1 MPDTSADVP
10 APSGSTSGPGQ
21 AQNLPRPPH
30 AGQQRDASSGSP
42 RPQPRTSLPRLPW
55 LVVLTCVVIVVT
67 VLLDALG
74 ISTAAQVVA
83 TSYSVAVATVQ
94 AYGMLRDIRKGHWG
108 VDLLALMAI
117 VATAATGEYYASIVV
132 VLMIASGQAL
142 DEFASAR
149 AQTQL
154 RALLER
160 APRSAHRITADDRE
174 QAGDRTAEGGAIED
188 VPIDDLLVGDLVL
201 VRPSE
206 VVPADGTLTT
216 DSATLDESMLTGE
229 SMPVDYVCGAHI
241 LSGSL
246 NGANALTLRATA
258 TPAQSQ
264 YSQIVALVA
273 EASASR
279 SPTVRLADRFA
290 VPFTAFAL
298 ALAALSWFLSSDPT
312 RAAAVLVAATPC
324 PLLIA
329 APVAFLGGISRAAR
343 AGIIIRSTQA
353 LEQLARART
362 VAFDKTG
369 TLTSGTPVV
378 GAVVL
383 APTPGP
389 LTQDEVLALAA
400 SAEQYST
407 HVLAAAITAEAVHR
421 GLALRPASRA
431 QELATDGVRAEIA
444 GTTVA
449 VGKRRFV
456 EGLVGPVPDP
466 PLSAGET
473 AVFVGVGERF
483 AGFILLRD
491 ALRSAAPATV
501 GSLVALGVREVL
513 MLTGDVEATARH
525 IAREAGLTTVHHDC
539 LPADKVEI
547 VRNLPERPVVMV
559 GDGVNDAPVLAA
571 ADVGIAMG
579 ARGSTAASESA
590 EVVITVDDLA
600 KVTEA
605 VLIGRRTLRI
615 ALQSIGIG
623 IGLSLVLMVGAAL
636 GLVPPLAGAFGQEGI
651 DLLTIL
657 YALRAASA
665 PRSGVR
671 GSTDVGQSART

>member
-1 MPDTSADVP
+1 MPADTP
-10 APSGSTSGPGQ
+10 ARSGGPPGPDRAETLARPPLPGGQRDTPSGAPGVQ
-21 AQNLPRPPH
+21 
-30 AGQQRDASSGSP
+30 G
-42 RPQPRTSLPRLPW
+42 RTSLPRLPW

-67 VLLDALG
+67 ILLDAAG
-74 ISTAAQVVA
+74 AGAAAQITA
-83 TSYSVAVATVQ
+83 TSYSLAVAAVQ
-94 AYGMLRDIRKGHWG
+94 AFGMLRDIRKGHWG

-117 VATAATGEYYASIVV
+117 IATAVTGEYYASIVV

-142 DEFASAR
+142 DDFASAR

-160 APRSAHRITADDRE
+160 APRSAHRITEDGRE
-174 QAGDRTAEGGAIED
+174 SVAGESGPIED
-188 VPIDDLLVGDLVL
+188 VPIDDLQVGDLLL

-229 SMPVDYVCGAHI
+229 SLPVDNRRGAHI

-246 NGANALTLRATA
+246 NGADALILRATA

-353 LEQLARART
+353 LEQLARARS

-369 TLTSGTPVV
+369 TLTSGTPLV
-378 GAVVL
+378 GGIVL
-383 APTPGP
+383 APTAGP
-389 LTQDEVLALAA
+389 LTEDEVLALAA

-407 HVLAAAITAEAVHR
+407 HVLAAAITAEAARR
-421 GLALRPASRA
+421 GLALRPANRA
-431 QELATDGVRAEIA
+431 QEFATDGVRAEVA
-444 GTTVA
+444 GTMIA

-456 EGLVGPVPDP
+456 EGLVGRVPDP
-466 PLSAGET
+466 SLSPGET
-473 AVFVGVGERF
+473 AVYVGVGERF
-483 AGFILLRD
+483 AGVILLRD
-491 ALRSAAPATV
+491 TLRSAAPSTV
-501 GSLVALGVREVL
+501 SSLVALGVREVL

-525 IAREAGLTTVHHDC
+525 IAREAGVTTIHADC
-539 LPADKVEI
+539 LPGDKVEI
-547 VRNLPERPVVMV
+547 VRTLPERPVIMV

-590 EVVITVDDLA
+590 EVIITVDDLA

-623 IGLSLVLMVGAAL
+623 IALSLVLMMAAAL

-657 YALRAASA
+657 YALRAARA
-665 PRSGVR
+665 PRSG
-671 GSTDVGQSART
+671 APRT

>member
-1 MPDTSADVP
+1 MQ
-10 APSGSTSGPGQ
+10 G
-21 AQNLPRPPH
+21 
-30 AGQQRDASSGSP
+30 
-42 RPQPRTSLPRLPW
+42 RTSLPRLPW

-67 VLLDALG
+67 ILLDVAG
-74 ISTAAQVVA
+74 AGAAAQITA
-83 TSYSVAVATVQ
+83 TSYSLAVATVQ

-117 VATAATGEYYASIVV
+117 IATAVTGEYYASIVV

-142 DEFASAR
+142 DAFASAR

-160 APRSAHRITADDRE
+160 APRSAHRITEDGQEHATGDGGPE
-174 QAGDRTAEGGAIED
+174 AGSIED
-188 VPIDDLLVGDLVL
+188 VPIDDLQVGDLVL

-206 VVPADGTLTT
+206 VVPADGTLET

-229 SMPVDYVCGAHI
+229 SMPVDYQRGAQV

-246 NGANALTLRATA
+246 NGADALTLRATA

-353 LEQLARART
+353 LEQLARARS

-369 TLTSGTPVV
+369 TLTSGTPLV
-378 GAVVL
+378 GEIVL
-383 APTPGP
+383 APTAGS
-389 LTQDEVLALAA
+389 LTEDEVLALTA

-407 HVLAAAITAEAVHR
+407 HVLAAAITAEAARR
-421 GLALRPASRA
+421 GLALRPASAA
-431 QELATDGVRAEIA
+431 QEFATDGVRAEVA
-444 GTTVA
+444 GTMIA

-456 EGLVGPVPDP
+456 EGLVGRVPDP
-466 PLSAGET
+466 PLSPGET
-473 AVFVGVGERF
+473 AVYVGVGERF

-491 ALRSAAPATV
+491 ALRSSAPSTV
-501 GSLVALGVREVL
+501 SSLVALGVQDVL

-525 IAREAGLTTVHHDC
+525 IAREAGVTTIHTDC
-539 LPADKVEI
+539 LPGDKVEI
-547 VRNLPERPVVMV
+547 VRNLPERPVIMV

-590 EVVITVDDLA
+590 EVIITVDDLA

-605 VLIGRRTLRI
+605 VLIGKRTLRI

-623 IGLSLVLMVGAAL
+623 IALSLVLMMGAAL
-636 GLVPPLAGAFGQEGI
+636 GFVPPLAGAFGQEGI

-657 YALRAASA
+657 YALRAARA
-665 PRSGVR
+665 PRK
-671 GSTDVGQSART
+671 

>member
-1 MPDTSADVP
+1 M
-10 APSGSTSGPGQ
+10 
-21 AQNLPRPPH
+21 R
-30 AGQQRDASSGSP
+30 R
-42 RPQPRTSLPRLPW
+42 RTSLPRLPW
-55 LVVLTCVVIVVT
+55 LVVITCVVIT
-67 VLLDALG
+67 ATILLDAAG
-74 ISTAAQVVA
+74 AGAAAQRLA
-83 TSYSVAVATVQ
+83 TAYSLAVAAVQ

-117 VATAATGEYYASIVV
+117 LATAATGEYYASIVV

-142 DEFASAR
+142 DDFASAR

-160 APRSAHRITADDRE
+160 APRAAHRVMEEERDQDGTDGAP
-174 QAGDRTAEGGAIED
+174 AGGAIED
-188 VPIDDLLVGDLVL
+188 VPIDDLRVGDLVL
-201 VRPSE
+201 VRPAE
-206 VVPADGTLTT
+206 VVPADGTLTA

-229 SMPVDYVCGAHI
+229 SLPVDYVRGAHI

-246 NGANALTLRATA
+246 NGADALTLRATA
-258 TPAQSQ
+258 TPAHSQ
-264 YSQIVALVA
+264 YSRIVALVA

-290 VPFTAFAL
+290 VPFTVFAL
-298 ALAALSWFLSSDPT
+298 ALAALSWVLSSDPT

-343 AGIIIRSTQA
+343 AGIIVRSTQA
-353 LEQLARART
+353 LEQLARARS

-369 TLTSGTPVV
+369 TLTSGTPLV
-378 GAVVL
+378 GAIVL
-383 APTPGP
+383 APMAAP
-389 LTQDEVLALAA
+389 LTEDEVLGLTA

-407 HVLAAAITAEAVHR
+407 HVLAAAIIAEAARR
-421 GLALRPASRA
+421 GLALHPASGA
-431 QELATDGVRAEIA
+431 QEFATDGVRAEVA

-456 EGLVGPVPDP
+456 ERLVGPVPDP
-466 PLSAGET
+466 PLSPGET
-473 AVFVGVGERF
+473 AVYVGVGERF
-483 AGFILLRD
+483 AGCILLRD
-491 ALRSAAPATV
+491 ALRGTAPSTIR
-501 GSLVALGVREVL
+501 SLVALGVREVL
-513 MLTGDVEATARH
+513 MLTGDVEATARP
-525 IAREAGLTTVHHDC
+525 IAREAGVDTIHTDC
-539 LPADKVEI
+539 LPGDKVEI
-547 VRNLPERPVVMV
+547 VRNLPERPVIMV

-600 KVTEA
+600 KVGEA
-605 VLIGRRTLRI
+605 VLIGKRTLRI

-623 IGLSLVLMVGAAL
+623 IGLSLVLMTGAAL

-657 YALRAASA
+657 YALRAARA
-665 PRSGVR
+665 PRSGAR
-671 GSTDVGQSART
+671 GSTDAGRSAHG

>member
-1 MPDTSADVP
+1 MTTLARRPRDTATSAAAVP
-10 APSGSTSGPGQ
+10 
-21 AQNLPRPPH
+21 
-30 AGQQRDASSGSP
+30 
-42 RPQPRTSLPRLPW
+42 PRTSFPRLPR
-55 LVVLTCVVIVVT
+55 LVVLTCLVIVAT
-67 VLLDALG
+67 VLLDAAG
-74 ISTAAQVVA
+74 ADTAAQVSA
-83 TSYSVAVATVQ
+83 TSYSLAVALVQ
-94 AYGMLRDIRKGHWG
+94 AHGMVRDIRQGHWG

-117 VATAATGEYYASIVV
+117 IATAATGEYYASIVV

-160 APRSAHRITADDRE
+160 APRSAHRIAESDRGPTASDGAPD
-174 QAGDRTAEGGAIED
+174 GGPIED
-188 VPIDDLLVGDLVL
+188 VPIDELQVGDLVL
-201 VRPSE
+201 VRPAE
-206 VVPADGTLTT
+206 VVPADGTLLSG
-216 DSATLDESMLTGE
+216 SATLDESMLTGE
-229 SMPVDYVCGAHI
+229 SLPVDHVRGAHI

-246 NGANALTLRATA
+246 NGADALTLRTTA

-264 YSQIVALVA
+264 YSQIVALVE

-290 VPFTAFAL
+290 VPFTAVAL
-298 ALAALSWFLSSDPT
+298 VLAALAWFASSDPT

-353 LEQLARART
+353 LEQLARARS

-369 TLTSGTPVV
+369 TLTSGTPLV
-378 GAVVL
+378 GAIL
-383 APTPGP
+383 LSPTAGP
-389 LTQDEVLALAA
+389 LSEGEVLALAA

-407 HVLAAAITAEAVHR
+407 HVLAAAITAEAAER
-421 GLALRPASRA
+421 GLTLHPVSGA
-431 QELATDGVRAEIA
+431 QEVATDGVRAQVA
-444 GTTVA
+444 GTTVT
-449 VGKRRFV
+449 VGKRRFL
-456 EGLVGPVPDP
+456 ESLVGRVPAP
-466 PLSAGET
+466 PLSPGET
-473 AVFVGVGERF
+473 AVYVGVGERF
-483 AGFILLRD
+483 AGVIILRD

-501 GSLVALGVREVL
+501 SSLVALGVRDVL

-525 IAREAGLTTVHHDC
+525 IAREAGVSTIHTDC
-539 LPADKVEI
+539 LPSDKVEI
-547 VRNLPERPVVMV
+547 VRTLPGRPVIMV

-590 EVVITVDDLA
+590 EVIITVDDLA

-605 VLIGRRTLRI
+605 VLIGKRTLRI

-623 IGLSLVLMVGAAL
+623 IALSLLLMVCAAL

-657 YALRAASA
+657 YALRAARS
-665 PRSGVR
+665 PRSEAPPAPVPPASSPPS
-671 GSTDVGQSART
+671 GSPTAGTRTQ

>member
-1 MPDTSADVP
+1 M
-10 APSGSTSGPGQ
+10 
-21 AQNLPRPPH
+21 
-30 AGQQRDASSGSP
+30 
-42 RPQPRTSLPRLPW
+42 
-55 LVVLTCVVIVVT
+55 VT
-67 VLLDALG
+67 VLLDAAG
-74 ISTAAQVVA
+74 NSAAAQIAA
-83 TSYSVAVATVQ
+83 TSYSLAVAGMQ

-117 VATAATGEYYASIVV
+117 LATAATGEYYASIVV

-142 DEFASAR
+142 DEYASTRAR
-149 AQTQL
+149 TQL

-160 APRSAHRITADDRE
+160 APRSAHRIAADGRGQGTDE
-174 QAGDRTAEGGAIED
+174 GGTGGGAIED
-188 VPIDDLLVGDLVL
+188 VPIDDLHVGDLVL

-216 DSATLDESMLTGE
+216 DSATLDESMITGE
-229 SMPVDYVCGAHI
+229 SLPVDYERGAHI

-246 NGANALTLRATA
+246 NGAEALTLRTTA
-258 TPAQSQ
+258 TPAESQ

-329 APVAFLGGISRAAR
+329 APVAFVGGISRAAR

-353 LEQLARART
+353 LEQLARARS

-383 APTPGP
+383 APTAAP
-389 LTQDEVLALAA
+389 LTEEEVLALTA
-400 SAEQYST
+400 SAEQYSS
-407 HVLAAAITAEAVHR
+407 HVLAAAITAEAARR

-431 QELATDGVRAEIA
+431 QEFATDGVRADVA

-456 EGLVGPVPDP
+456 EGLVGRVPDP

-473 AVFVGVGERF
+473 AVYVGIGERF
-483 AGFILLRD
+483 AGVIVLRD

-501 GSLVALGVREVL
+501 RSLVALGVREVL

-525 IAREAGLTTVHHDC
+525 IAREAGLTTIHHDC

-547 VRNLPERPVVMV
+547 VRHLSERPVVMV

-615 ALQSIGIG
+615 ALQSIWIG
-623 IGLSLVLMVGAAL
+623 IGLSLVLMIGAAL
-636 GLVPPLAGAFGQEGI
+636 GFVPPLAGAFGQEAI

-657 YALRAASA
+657 YALRAAGA

-671 GSTDVGQSART
+671 APIDVGQSART